1 MPRWSL
7 GLLTSA
13 TNGRVN
19 LNMSYLFFSNLS
31 LNSKIYDTLSMKHM
45 LAFSTQG
52 IPIYSKASVLQRIKM
67 RLAWVRAGPEEARVP
82 FLCAVR
88 ECGVLAGRSALRF
101 ASPVP
106 LPFLGFTHLSPHAQ
120 GVSHSRMIF
129 GICPLH
135 LASRGL
141 PEPATLL

>member
-1 MPRWSL
+1 
-7 GLLTSA
+7 
-13 TNGRVN
+13 
-19 LNMSYLFFSNLS
+19 
-31 LNSKIYDTLSMKHM
+31 
-45 LAFSTQG
+45 
-52 IPIYSKASVLQRIKM
+52 M

-82 FLCAVR
+82 FRGDHVCFLCSVR
-88 ECGVLAGRSALRF
+88 ECGVLAGPSALGF
-101 ASPVP
+101 ASPMP
-106 LPFLGFTHLSPHAQ
+106 LPFLSFTLLSPHAQ